1 MYCVVLLIIARFG
14 ALQYEND
21 SLSHYLVVG
30 IQRAGGYLR
39 SRHLPHREA
48 QLGRIDR
55 LLTLTLSRGEIAT
68 RCVAAARLNLLLLR

>member
-1 MYCVVLLIIARFG
+1 MYCVALLIIARFG

-21 SLSHYLVVG
+21 SLSHYRVVG

-48 QLGRIDR
+48 QLGRIDNFKIENGFR
-55 LLTLTLSRGEIAT
+55 KRPRGPQPT
-68 RCVAAARLNLLLLR
+68 T